1 MNRIWGE
8 TSITTRLAFGAAIG
22 LMLVVGFLGML
33 VVVPVVSP
41 MAGADIA
48 DWLRGLVGPTPVAA
62 VESQSFQILDA
73 FNRFLSQQDG
83 GKIGIT
89 LAQPASGEQTA
100 SIPKPA
106 GGSLAVKPQTQG
118 PAPAVRSQTV
128 VKPAAPPPAVTDAVT
143 AAPQI
148 GWIPYGPPLNGLP
161 VMAQALLTLDPSRP
175 YAGIALVRMDLSQL
189 QLHMM
194 PGSQEPSHAPNVIRA
209 IPNMGLTPA
218 ADQAVLMAAFNGGFR
233 AVNGNYGMMFNGVT
247 LIPATPGLETLAIY
261 QDGHV
266 AIGAWGTQITQ
277 TPDLVSFRQ
286 NCPPIIQDGSINP
299 EVYID
304 NRVIWGNTVGNRE
317 ITWRTA
323 VGLSRDG
330 RYLLYAVGNGTS
342 VQTLAQALLQA
353 GAYNAMQLDINHPF
367 AHFVTYDAT
376 GLATPALRAV
386 PLLNQMVNEP
396 SIYLVTHQ
404 RDYFYLTPK

>member
-1 MNRIWGE
+1 MNRIWGG
-8 TSITTRLAFGAAIG
+8 TSITTRLAFVAAAGFI
-22 LMLVVGFLGML
+22 LIIGFLGML

-41 MAGADIA
+41 TAGADVA
-48 DWLRGLVGPTPVAA
+48 DWMRGLVGPRPVAA
-62 VESQSFQILDA
+62 VESQSFQILDT
-73 FNRFLSQQDG
+73 FNRFIAQQDG

-89 LAQPASGEQTA
+89 LAQPASGEQAA
-100 SIPKPA
+100 SIPKPQA
-106 GGSLAVKPQTQG
+106 QG
-118 PAPAVRSQTV
+118 PVPVVRSQAV
-128 VKPAAPPPAVTDAVT
+128 VKPAAPLPAVPNAVT
-143 AAPQI
+143 AAPQL
-148 GWIPYGPPLNGLP
+148 GWIPYGPPVNGLP

-175 YAGIALVRMDLSQL
+175 YAGVAVVRMDLSQL

-194 PGSQEPSHAPNVIRA
+194 PGSQEPSHAPNVVRA

-218 ADQAVLMAAFNGGFR
+218 ADQAMLLAAFNGGFR

-266 AIGAWGTQITQ
+266 AIGTWGTQIMQ

-286 NCPPIIQDGSINP
+286 NCPPIIQNGSINP

-330 RYLLYAVGNGTS
+330 RYLLYAVGNGTN

-367 AHFVTYDAT
+367 AHFVTYEAT

-404 RDYFYLTPK
+404 RDYFYLTLK